1 MSCFS
6 ITQSFAQSWDLLIR
20 KKTCRVAKIGNAFGG
35 FSGGT
40 RGEAWIACKCEAD
53 ASWDRAI
60 QHTSYSGHAREEA
73 STRQRGLKHLC
84 RCDYTGLVCAD
95 SRTSYQGPCELGTLY
110 TFCRFRRK
118 WDVQAWKPA
127 WSLLW
132 SVTNPAWHSFLIAE
146 ASING
151 PFFIAVL
158 NYRMV
163 HNMFMFLSG
172 GV

>member
-6 ITQSFAQSWDLLIR
+6 ITQSFAQSWDLLIS

-73 STRQRGLKHLC
+73 STRQRGSKHLC

-95 SRTSYQGPCELGTLY
+95 SRTSYQGPCELGMLY
-110 TFCRFRRK
+110 LLYVPADMGRASLKASVVTAVVGDESGLAQFSYSWSIYK
-118 WDVQAWKPA
+118 WAIF
-127 WSLLW
+127 
-132 SVTNPAWHSFLIAE
+132 HSCIKLPD
-146 ASING
+146 G
-151 PFFIAVL
+151 T
-158 NYRMV
+158 
-163 HNMFMFLSG
+163 
-172 GV
+172 